1 MTIVIFRN
9 VCTMAA
15 IIAAYGVYTSPKETQ
30 VSNLTLA
37 NVEALARYEL
47 PEVTI
52 TCGETEGECWKPA
65 ELCMKVDDLN
75 TVGGG
80 EVIPPTL
87 KQAILLTIGLYYG
100 NREEV
105 TSSQTHVLAQGA
117 LHLIQLYRDYSL

>member
-1 MTIVIFRN
+1 MYI
-9 VCTMAA
+9 
-15 IIAAYGVYTSPKETQ
+15 
-30 VSNLTLA
+30 TLDEA
-37 NVEALARYEL
+37 KKHLNVETDFIEDDMY
-47 PEVTI
+47 I
-52 TCGETEGECWKPA
+52 TSLIDVAETKVAA

>member
-52 TCGETEGECWKPA
+52 TC
-65 ELCMKVDDLN
+65 DDSEP
-75 TVGGG
+75 GGG
-80 EVIPPTL
+80 QCWSGDCEPVHTPFGPFL
-87 KQAILLTIGLYYG
+87 EWDCYFFSGYM
-100 NREEV
+100 
-105 TSSQTHVLAQGA
+105 S
-117 LHLIQLYRDYSL
+117 DYCVDGVPC